1 VTERERVADIDAL
14 AQQFELHRPK
24 LRAVA
29 YRMLGS
35 FAEADDVLQ
44 ESWLRFSTAGTD
56 GVENVSS
63 WLTTIVA
70 RLCLNALRTRRQ
82 RREEPLEVYMPDP
95 VISSPGAI
103 DPEQEVLLA
112 DAVGV
117 ALDVILD
124 TLQPAERLALVLHDM
139 FDVPFEDIAAMLGR
153 SPAATRQ
160 LASRARRQVRDST
173 PPPDPDLARSRRV
186 VDAFFTAAR
195 GGDLQ
200 GLIALLDPGVVLRA
214 DGGRERAA
222 ASAIVRGANAV
233 ASRAA
238 MFARPDARVVPAL
251 VNGGAGV
258 VVLAGGE
265 RVSVMAFTVARGR
278 IVQVDA
284 LVDPERLRNLDLASL
299 GG

>member
-1 VTERERVADIDAL
+1 MADIDAL
-14 AQQFELHRPK
+14 AQEFELHRPR

-44 ESWLRFSTAGTD
+44 ESWLRFSNAGTD
-56 GVENVSS
+56 GVENVGS

-95 VISSPGAI
+95 VVSSPGGI
-103 DPEQEVLLA
+103 DPEQEILLA

-160 LASRARRQVRDST
+160 LASRARRQVRDAS
-173 PPPDPDLARSRRV
+173 PPPDADQAQNRRV

-195 GGDLQ
+195 GGDIQ
-200 GLIALLDPGVVLRA
+200 RLIELLAPDAVLRA
-214 DGGRERAA
+214 DGGAA
-222 ASAIVRGANAV
+222 RGAATAVVRGASAV

-238 MFARPDARVVPAL
+238 MFARPDAQVRPAL
-251 VNGGAGV
+251 VNGGTGV
-258 VVLAGGE
+258 AVFVGGE
-265 RVSVMAFTVARGR
+265 CISVMAFTVAAGR
-278 IVQVDA
+278 IVEVDA
-284 LVDPERLRNLDLASL
+284 LVDPDRLARLDLSAL

>member
-1 VTERERVADIDAL
+1 MTERVRVADIDAL
-14 AQQFELHRPK
+14 AQEFELHRPK

-44 ESWLRFSTAGTD
+44 ESWLRFSAAGTG
-56 GVENVSS
+56 GVENVGS

-103 DPEQEVLLA
+103 DPEQEILLA

-160 LASRARRQVRDST
+160 LASRARRQVRDSS
-173 PPPDPDLARSRRV
+173 PPPEPDPARSRGV
-186 VDAFFTAAR
+186 VDAFFSAAR

-200 GLIALLDPGVVLRA
+200 ALIALLDPGVVLRA

-222 ASAIVRGANAV
+222 ATAIVRGASAV
-233 ASRAA
+233 ASRAT
-238 MFARPDARVVPAL
+238 MFARPDGRVVPAL

-258 VVLAGGE
+258 VVLVGGE
-265 RVSVMAFTVARGR
+265 CISVMAFTVAGGR
-278 IVQVDA
+278 VVQVDA
-284 LVDPERLRNLDLASL
+284 LVDPERLRRLDLSEL